1 MTPRPNLEPLV
12 YALVILLSLAVL
24 LLVACSP
31 SDYLDALV
39 VYQAF

>member
-1 MTPRPNLEPLV
+1 MTPRPILEPLV

-24 LLVACSP
+24 LLAAGSP
-31 SDYLDALV
+31 SDYLDTVV